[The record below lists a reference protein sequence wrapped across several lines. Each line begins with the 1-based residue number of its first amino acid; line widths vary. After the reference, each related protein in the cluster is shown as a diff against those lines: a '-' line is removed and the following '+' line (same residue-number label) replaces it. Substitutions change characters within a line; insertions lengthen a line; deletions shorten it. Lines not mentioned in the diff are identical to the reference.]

1 MTERKQENDIMGKK
15 QKHVHGLMPGTAVPE
30 VEAVFP
36 LEDLWLIVFFANGEI
51 RLYDSMWVLRVPSM
65 SKLEKPAFFKKAHAC
80 HKGVKWS
87 KKIRIG
93 AEDLYNN
100 SAPLTD
106 HDGKLLKLL

>member
-15 QKHVHGLMPGTAVPE
+15 QKHGHGLVSGTAVPE

-36 LEDLWLIVFFANGEI
+36 LQGLWLIVFFANGEI

-80 HKGVKWS
+80 HEGVKWG

-93 AEDLYNN
+93 SEDLYNN

-106 HDGKLLKLL
+106 HEGKLLKLL

>member
-15 QKHVHGLMPGTAVPE
+15 QKHRHGLVSGTAVPE

-36 LEDLWLIVFFANGEI
+36 LQGLWLIVFCGYGEV

-65 SKLEKPAFFKKAHAC
+65 AKLEKPAFFKKAQAC
-80 HKGVKWS
+80 HEGVKWG